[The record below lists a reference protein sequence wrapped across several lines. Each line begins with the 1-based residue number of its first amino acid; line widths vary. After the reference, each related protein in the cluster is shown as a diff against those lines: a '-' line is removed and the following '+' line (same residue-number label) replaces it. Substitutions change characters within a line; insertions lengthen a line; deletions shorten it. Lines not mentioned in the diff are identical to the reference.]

1 MSRFASRGS
10 SGGTQEV
17 VIIIILICC
26 FSFVVGSVYG
36 VAEISDNSKTGI
48 ETIQELING
57 TKTLKQIIDGALD
70 DDPKFDPATTNKIR
84 EDMGLDPIAF
94 DCEGNFLQWGVCDK
108 TCGTGTQTRTFTVKT
123 DEVAG
128 GLCPNRDI
136 VEERECNTQPCPVD
150 CVGEFEDDWLGSS
163 KKPHCG
169 YGCGPETKP
178 ATYKIT
184 TPRAYGG
191 QACPYAEGHTKDID
205 CENPACPTVDT
216 TETIDGIQY
225 EVKYYDDDPKGG
237 GHSSYSYWR
246 SSNLS
251 RRSTLPNGPIWEG
264 VHRPLLS
271 GGVKHFRRGEPGQD
285 GHYYI
290 RGDNVVA
297 AGLGF
302 DYYTN
307 KSIVKRSVD
316 AAAPTTDTNGTCAR
330 NPDEHELAIRSL
342 TGILDESAMREEIWL
357 DDVDCLD
364 MCAGIDSREEC
375 TGETGSKSCK
385 YTRWNIYPNA
395 PGWESWM
402 GYENSQR
409 PYNICKWTP
418 K

>member
-1 MSRFASRGS
+1 MSRFGRSGS
-10 SGGTQEV
+10 SGGTQGV

-36 VAEISDNSKTGI
+36 VAEISDKSKTGI
-48 ETIQELING
+48 ETIQELIDG
-57 TKTLKQIIDGALD
+57 TKTLKNVLDGALD
-70 DDPKFDPATTNKIR
+70 ETPKVDPATTNKMR

-128 GLCPNRDI
+128 GLCPNRDV
-136 VEERECNTQPCPVD
+136 VEERDCNTQPCAVD
-150 CVGEFEDDWLGSS
+150 CEGEFVDRHLTSRGD
-163 KKPHCG
+163 HCS
-169 YGCGPETKP
+169 YGCGPETKS
-178 ATYKIT
+178 TNYKIT

-191 QACPYAEGHTKDID
+191 QACPYTDGQAMDID
-205 CENPACPTVDT
+205 CGNPACPTTDT

-237 GHSSYSYWR
+237 GHSSYSYWG
-246 SSNLS
+246 SSNAS
-251 RRSTLPNGPIWEG
+251 STAGKNGPLWEG
-264 VHRPLLS
+264 VQRPLLS
-271 GGVKHFRRGEPGQD
+271 GGVKHFRRGNPGQD

-297 AGLGF
+297 ANLGY
-302 DYYTN
+302 DYYIN

-316 AAAPTTDTNGTCAR
+316 AVAPTTDTDGTCAR
-330 NPDEHELAIRSL
+330 DPDEHELTIRS
-342 TGILDESAMREEIWL
+342 GSAAPAPIWL

-375 TGETGSKSCK
+375 TGETGSKSCR

-395 PGWESWM
+395 PSFEGWM
-402 GYENSQR
+402 GYDSTQR
-409 PYNICKWTP
+409 AYDICKWTP